1 MLASLSL
8 KQAEASLLAAGV
20 VSAAAEAELLMC
32 HLMEISRGELV
43 TQLVLDR
50 ELQSPGGYFDLVEV
64 RCTRVPLQHI
74 TGKAPFRSIEL
85 KVGKGVFIP
94 RPETEQVVQVAINFL
109 ALLPGQPKALDIGTG
124 SGAIAIS
131 IAKET
136 HAKVTAIEL
145 SSAAA
150 EFARANIEALKV
162 DVELLEGDFME
173 LIGHLA
179 QFDLIISNPPYIP
192 ASMIPVDLEVRDYDP
207 ALALYGGEDGLDV
220 VRDLAASTKL
230 ILREGGLLVLEHADG
245 QSDSIC
251 ELLLENNWRSVQVHP
266 DPTGRLRAVSATR

>member
-64 RCTRVPLQHI
+64 RCTRVPLQHL

-173 LIGHLA
+173 HIGNLP

-192 ASMIPVDLEVRDYDP
+192 ASMVPVDLEVRDYDP